1 MAISDQDGY
10 DGGQAL
16 VKALENEGIEYLF
29 GLSGGAALPI
39 FDALVSTDN
48 KMKFVL
54 VRHEQ
59 GASHMA
65 DGYARATGK
74 PAVVLVT
81 SGPGA
86 TNTLTGI
93 MTAHMDS
100 VPMLVVTGQQVT
112 GMLGKD
118 AFQEADIFGI
128 TMPIVKHSYLVKE
141 TDSIPRIVREAY
153 HIATTGRPGPVLI
166 DVPKD
171 VSQTLMGNGAY
182 QEMDIPGYQVP
193 EEGDRDVIVQVA
205 AALNA
210 AQRPVILAGHGALI
224 AKASDSVRRLA
235 ERLQAPV
242 TTTLLGKGAF
252 PETHPLSLGMLG
264 MHGTAYANKA
274 VVECD
279 LVMSI
284 GSRFDDRIIGQAD
297 RFCRNATVIHIDIDP
312 GERGKMIEPDHF
324 IQGDARLVTEELIKH
339 VTRLDTE
346 AWLRKLDRYKVKY
359 PLKYRKQGGLK
370 MQHVIDELYR
380 LTEGKAIVSTDVG
393 QHQMWAAQFYK
404 TDYPENWLSSG
415 GAGTMGY
422 GFPAAIG
429 RPVRAARRSGGGHR
443 RRRRLSDDAVRA
455 GHGVHPQ
462 AAAQGDRA
470 QQPLPGHGAAVAG
483 TVLRRARKRRRS
495 GGQPR
500 LRQAGRGIRRQGLQ
514 PAPSRRRT
522 PGADRR
528 TGVQRRPVR
537 DQRRGGEDRQRVSDD
552 PGRQR
557 PGGHDRGAA
566 NREAGQADRI
576 DLMAMNNGSIHTLS
590 ALVANKPGVLAR
602 IAQVF
607 ARRGFN
613 IESAGG
619 VTLEGWRLLAHDHR
633 HQRLRSTG
641 SARSSPRSTS

>member
-1 MAISDQDGY
+1 MSSMDQNVF

-59 GASHMA
+59 GGSHMA

-93 MTAHMDS
+93 MTAQMDS

-118 AFQEADIFGI
+118 AFQEADIYGI
-128 TMPIVKHSYLVKE
+128 TMPIVKHSYLVKD

-171 VSQTLMGNGAY
+171 VSQAPMRGSLR
-182 QEMDIPGYQVP
+182 QEMDIPGYDVP
-193 EEGDRDVIVQVA
+193 EEGDRDTIIKVA
-205 AALNA
+205 EALSA

-252 PETHPLSLGMLG
+252 PETHPLALGMLG

-274 VVECD
+274 ILECD
-279 LVMSI
+279 LIMSI
-284 GSRFDDRIIGQAD
+284 GSRFDDRIVGQPD
-297 RFCRNATVIHIDIDP
+297 KFCSNATVIHVDIDP
-312 GERGKMIEPDHF
+312 GERGKMIEPDYF
-324 IQGDARLVTEELIKH
+324 IQGDARLVVEELIKH

-346 AWLRKLDRYKVKY
+346 AWLSRLDRYKVKF

-370 MQHVIDELYR
+370 MQHVIDEVYR

-415 GAGTMGY
+415 GAGSMGY

-429 RPVRAARRSGGGHR
+429 AQFGRP
-443 RRRRLSDDAVRA
+443 
-455 GHGVHPQ
+455 
-462 AAAQGDRA
+462 
-470 QQPLPGHGAAVAG
+470 
-483 TVLRRARKRRRS
+483 
-495 GGQPR
+495 
-500 LRQAGRGIRRQGLQ
+500 
-514 PAPSRRRT
+514 
-522 PGADRR
+522 
-528 TGVQRRPVR
+528 
-537 DQRRGGEDRQRVSDD
+537 DD
-552 PGRQR
+552 PVVAIVGDGGFQMTLCELATACIHKLPLKVIVLNNHYLGMVRQWQELFYDER
-557 PGGHDRGAA
+557 ESGVDLEGNPDFAKLAESYGA
-566 NREAGQADRI
+566 
-576 DLMAMNNGSIHTLS
+576 
-590 ALVANKPGVLAR
+590 K
-602 IAQVF
+602 
-607 ARRGFN
+607 GFN
-613 IESAGG
+613 IRRPGDVRRVLTAALEYNDGPCVINAEVEKADNVFPMVPAGNPYEDMIIEAPT
-619 VTLEGWRLLAHDHR
+619 VKLAKPAG
-633 HQRLRSTG
+633 ST
-641 SARSSPRSTS
+641 